1 MNKEWFELKDA
12 RRKNWNKSVW
22 ITLRAI
28 NTICEKGKIG
38 HLGYESEFF
47 GLGSAAFPLE
57 QIDKVKKLGWSD
69 IGISHEHAGYVD
81 GDDYIP
87 CDVFCSSFREVEGL
101 NLVIEQKGEGDFKRV
116 WYLHPDLITTLGL
129 YREGDVWVCPRE
141 GYEEVVRFLFC
152 EEKPVSVE
160 IKSKYLKDYLCARG
174 LFLYLTAFY
183 SRESITEDDVTSL
196 WNDEE
201 NNINDEDFRWEG
213 RVIPIHEGGHP
224 FGSKMSVFHV
234 FRTDVEEDDELPD
247 LSAIPSDNNTHS
259 EQWEKS
265 FEGRKLYRILGE
277 LWKDSIVNP
286 SQQSRMI
293 RGDKIP
299 SSIYFVTDLEGTRLC
314 GDELIESGKW
324 LWFKPDVM
332 SVLSKRRGG
341 ELNFYSRY
349 TGGVACYDGYKTHFG
364 VNELGLI
371 NVYAKD
377 IGLLPEWQQQI
388 WAGYNCSPEGGISKE
403 LYMSQVRAEP
413 AESQSPEQYF
423 PVVLNE
429 LNKKTQD
436 LFGFNLFRDHE
447 SIPEIIKSIHRFR
460 SLDEASFYDLAKD
473 LARVIADNIDASAIQ
488 KVIAPPKGE
497 KWGSLKSLEKLLTSK
512 FDNSVVRKVTAP
524 LVGIYELR
532 HADAH
537 LPSSK
542 IEEAFKLIEID
553 RSLPFVVQGE
563 QMLHIVVSSLYMVLE
578 GFKQWHGHD
587 ARS

>member
-12 RRKNWNKSVW
+12 RRKDWNKSVW

-299 SSIYFVTDLEGTRLC
+299 SSIYFVIDLEGTRLC

-542 IEEAFKLIEID
+542 IEEAFKLVEID

>member
-12 RRKNWNKSVW
+12 RRKDWNKSVW

-299 SSIYFVTDLEGTRLC
+299 SSIYFVIDLEGTRLC

-436 LFGFNLFRDHE
+436 LFGFNLFRDHD

>member
-12 RRKNWNKSVW
+12 RRKDWNKSVW

-28 NTICEKGKIG
+28 NTISEKGKIG

-57 QIDKVKKLGWSD
+57 QIDKIKKLGWSD

-87 CDVFCSSFREVEGL
+87 CDIFCSSFREVEGL

-129 YREGDVWVCPRE
+129 YREGDVWICPRE
-141 GYEEVVRFLFC
+141 GYEEVVRVSFR
-152 EEKPVSVE
+152 EEKPVSIE

-196 WNDEE
+196 WSDEE
-201 NNINDEDFRWEG
+201 NNINDENLRWEG

-247 LSAIPSDNNTHS
+247 LSSIPSDNNTHS
-259 EQWEKS
+259 EQWEKT

-286 SQQSRMI
+286 SQQSRMV

-299 SSIYFVTDLEGTRLC
+299 SSIYFVVDLEGTRLC

-349 TGGVACYDGYKTHFG
+349 TGGVACYDGYNTHFG

-413 AESQSPEQYF
+413 AESQSPEEFF

-447 SIPEIIKSIHRFR
+447 SIPEIIKSINRFR

-488 KVIAPPKGE
+488 KVVAPPKGE
-497 KWGSLKSLEKLLTSK
+497 KWGSLKSLEKLLTSR

-563 QMLHIVVSSLYMVLE
+563 QMLHIVVSALYMVLE
-578 GFKQWHGHD
+578 GFKQWHGQD

>member
-12 RRKNWNKSVW
+12 RRKDWNKSVW

-299 SSIYFVTDLEGTRLC
+299 SSIYFVIDLEGTRLC

-497 KWGSLKSLEKLLTSK
+497 KWGALKSLEKLLTSK

>member
-12 RRKNWNKSVW
+12 RRKDWNKSVW

-160 IKSKYLKDYLCARG
+160 IKSKNLKDYLCARG

-299 SSIYFVTDLEGTRLC
+299 SSIYFVIDLEGTRLC